1 MTPEEAAKYMLVA
14 WKKDWKMSLYLQTIT
29 GVEAK
34 PPWEFD
40 EILKPFPWMPLKY
53 FWRSTVRRFMADNYP
68 AFNDLLWSAKDNEA
82 LFKLASVLMLLRDAD
97 WNNRGKNKM
106 ALEVKKEMAI
116 AKRVANFASMQEQVS
131 VLQMRRGNGHHWGVV
146 K

>member
-14 WKKDWKMSLYLQTIT
+14 WKKDWPMGLYLRTIT
-29 GVEAK
+29 GVKAVA
-34 PPWEFD
+34 PWEFD

-53 FWRSTVRRFMADNYP
+53 MWSSGVQRFMSDNYP

-82 LFKLASVLMLLRDAD
+82 LFKLAPLLMLLRGA
-97 WNNRGKNKM
+97 NRRNQGQNKM
-106 ALEVKKEMAI
+106 KLEVTNAI
-116 AKRVANFASMQEQVS
+116 RYSKLSSQQQLLAKNISVAH
-131 VLQMRRGNGHHWGVV
+131 MRSRYSWGVV

>member
-1 MTPEEAAKYMLVA
+1 MKPEEAAKYMLVA

-29 GVEAK
+29 GVKAE

-82 LFKLASVLMLLRDAD
+82 LFKLAPVLMLLRDAD
-97 WNNRGKNKM
+97 WDNRGKNKM
-106 ALEVKKEMAI
+106 QREVTNAFKYAQLSLQRRHLEEKISV
-116 AKRVANFASMQEQVS
+116 AK
-131 VLQMRRGNGHHWGVV
+131 MRGGNGHSWGIV

>member
-14 WKKDWKMSLYLQTIT
+14 WKKDWKMGLYLQTIT
-29 GVEAK
+29 GVKAE

-53 FWRSTVRRFMADNYP
+53 RWASSVRRFMADNYP
-68 AFNDLLWSAKDNEA
+68 AFNDLLWSAKDNKA
-82 LFKLASVLMLLRDAD
+82 LFELAPLLMLMRDAD

-106 ALEVKKEMAI
+106 RQE
-116 AKRVANFASMQEQVS
+116 VANALTYAKLSLQRHHLAENIS
-131 VLQMRRGNGHHWGVV
+131 VAQMRGGMGHSWGIV